1 MIVDH
6 PVISLQC
13 RNSAPL
19 FRGCRGKRLP
29 FEASFNKLSKQFVRR
44 RPTFFSVDNNLLSSF
59 FDDNFI
65 CEGLLKLGLFC
76 NSFLCNILYQL
87 WGIVITSYQLW
98 GTVII
103 LCQLWGIVI
112 TSYQLW
118 GTVIIPYQLWG
129 IVITCYLFSI
139 ICSRLFSL
147 NLSLFFSCFF
157 LYAQTEA
164 GLIVPAARTTA
175 RIIEIRFF
183 LISTRLLFYFDISI
197 YCM

>member
-29 FEASFNKLSKQFVRR
+29 FETPLNELGKEFIFR
-44 RPTFFSVDNNLLSSF
+44 RPAFVSGSNDLLGFF

-65 CEGLLKLGLFC
+65 HEGLLRLGLFC
-76 NSFLCNILYQL
+76 NRFLCN
-87 WGIVITSYQLW
+87 
-98 GTVII
+98 I

-139 ICSRLFSL
+139 IRFRLFSL

-157 LYAQTEA
+157 LYC
-164 GLIVPAARTTA
+164 LIIRGYCFLSGYFCSTNRSGTDRT
-175 RIIEIRFF
+175 RCQDH
-183 LISTRLLFYFDISI
+183 SQNH
-197 YCM
+197 

>member
-29 FEASFNKLSKQFVRR
+29 FETPLNELGKEFIFR
-44 RPTFFSVDNNLLSSF
+44 RPAFVSGSNNLLGFF

-65 CEGLLKLGLFC
+65 HEGLLRLGLFC
-76 NSFLCNILYQL
+76 NRFLCNILCQL

-157 LYAQTEA
+157 LYC
-164 GLIVPAARTTA
+164 LIIRGYCFLSGYFCSTNRSGTDRT
-175 RIIEIRFF
+175 RCQDH
-183 LISTRLLFYFDISI
+183 SQNH
-197 YCM
+197 

>member
-29 FEASFNKLSKQFVRR
+29 FETPLNELGKEFIFR
-44 RPTFFSVDNNLLSSF
+44 RPAFVSGSNDLLGFF

-65 CEGLLKLGLFC
+65 HEGLLRLGLFC
-76 NSFLCNILYQL
+76 NRFLCN
-87 WGIVITSYQLW
+87 
-98 GTVII
+98 I

-112 TSYQLW
+112 TGYLFRIIRFRLFILCRLW
-118 GTVIIPYQLWG
+118 S
-129 IVITCYLFSI
+129 IVIVRDLFSI
-139 ICSRLFSL
+139 ICFRLFSL

-157 LYAQTEA
+157 LYC
-164 GLIVPAARTTA
+164 LIIRGYCFLSGYFCSTNRSGTDRT
-175 RIIEIRFF
+175 RCQDH
-183 LISTRLLFYFDISI
+183 SQNH
-197 YCM
+197 